1 MFHFDQNRT
10 FEGILEVA
18 DDSVYAVIIVIL
30 MMTLT
35 LLCLV
40 VLTMHKVWQD
50 A

>member
-18 DDSVYAVIIVIL
+18 DDSEYAVIII